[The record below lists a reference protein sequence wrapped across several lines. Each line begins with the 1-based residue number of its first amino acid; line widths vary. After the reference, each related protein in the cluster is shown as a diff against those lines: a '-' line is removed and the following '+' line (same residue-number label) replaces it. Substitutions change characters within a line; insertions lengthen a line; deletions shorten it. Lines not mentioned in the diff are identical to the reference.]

1 MSTSTAPVA
10 AVATGLRVTGLHAA
24 HGRTEVLHGVDLEV
38 PARCL
43 ASVVGPSGCG
53 KTTLLRAIAGFHQP
67 TGGRV
72 ELAGQLLDE
81 PPGTHRPAHK
91 RRVGYIPQDTALF
104 PHLTVAA
111 NIGFGLPRARR
122 AQKVREMLELIDL
135 DGYAD
140 RHPHQLSGGQ
150 QQRVALARALAPGPD
165 LLLLD
170 EPFSA
175 LDAGLRARVRSDVAA
190 LLRRTGT
197 TAVLVTHD
205 AQEAL
210 AFADLVAIM
219 NSGVIVQSGAPE
231 ELYSQPIDSD
241 VARALGD
248 ANLLR
253 ASPRGG
259 QVETA
264 LGLLRPQSPSLPEGE
279 TFTVLVRPR
288 QLEVTLKA
296 AADSRPGHVIRSEFS
311 GDDCR
316 LELAV
321 EGLSSPLIAHFAH
334 HLELGSV
341 AHVAVAGPV
350 HTMSA
355 AFAGSAGP
363 D

>member
-1 MSTSTAPVA
+1 M
-10 AVATGLRVTGLHAA
+10 TGLRVTGLHAA
-24 HGRTEVLHGVDLEV
+24 HGRTEVLHGTDLVV
-38 PARCL
+38 PARSL

-72 ELAGQLLDE
+72 ELAGHVLDE
-81 PPGTHRPAHK
+81 PPGTHQPAHK

-111 NIGFGLPRARR
+111 NIGFGLPRTRR
-122 AQKVREMLELIDL
+122 AAKVREMLELIDL

-190 LLRRTGT
+190 LLRRTET

-219 NSGVIVQSGAPE
+219 NAGLIVQSGEPE
-231 ELYSQPIDSD
+231 QLYSEPIDAD

-253 ASPRGG
+253 ASRHGD
-259 QVETA
+259 QLETV
-264 LGLLRPQSPSLPEGE
+264 LGLLTPRTASPRSTLSTGDAL
-279 TFTVLVRPR
+279 TVLVRPR
-288 QLEVTLKA
+288 QVEVSLEASAESK
-296 AADSRPGHVIRSEFS
+296 PGHVIRSEFS

-321 EGLSSPLIAHFAH
+321 EGLSSPLIAHFPH
-334 HLELGSV
+334 HLDLGSV
-341 AHVAVAGPV
+341 AHVAVVGPV
-350 HTMSA
+350 HTMA
-355 AFAGSAGP
+355 AASTVPA
-363 D
+363 